1 MLLFLESE
9 NLVMHFCRKYFRT
22 FVVLL
27 TVYDLLASMWKIKVS
42 DVLIFVDIQNTESEN
57 IPSFIYVDVRHHF
70 LERSKYQKLH
80 VDHIYK
86 QWIIEKYIIL

>member
-42 DVLIFVDIQNTESEN
+42 EGWISNIQSLRIFQVLFTSVSDISFWKDQNIKN
-57 IPSFIYVDVRHHF
+57 YM
-70 LERSKYQKLH
+70 
-80 VDHIYK
+80 
-86 QWIIEKYIIL
+86 WITYINSG

>member
-9 NLVMHFCRKYFRT
+9 NLVMHFWRKYFRT

-42 DVLIFVDIQNTESEN
+42 DVGY
-57 IPSFIYVDVRHHF
+57 P
-70 LERSKYQKLH
+70 KYR
-80 VDHIYK
+80 V
-86 QWIIEKYIIL
+86 